1 MQQIIQQQIIIIIII
16 IINQVEEIHYK
27 NVKKTKAL
35 NNGEAGK

>member
-1 MQQIIQQQIIIIIII
+1 MQQIIQQQIII

>member
-35 NNGEAGK
+35 NNGKAGK